1 MEQLHRRSDGIAETP
16 SGLFA
21 VTPRTKSGVT
31 GNGVAWFEFRAS
43 YTTPVVRIEW
53 DDRSPFIVI
62 DGETANQMLRL
73 GYADNISDEQLAL
86 YATAFDAWQAGQGA
100 APIAPAPAHPLPA
113 PEAAPPAPVATPE
126 PVAAGEPPPA
136 PVAQEEQAPAP
147 VAPPNPAPVA
157 ETPEWAKP
165 KK

>member
-31 GNGVAWFEFRAS
+31 VNGVAWFEFRAS

-53 DDRSPFIVI
+53 DDRSPFIMI

-73 GYADNISDEQLAL
+73 GYADNITDEHIAM
-86 YATAFDAWQAGQGA
+86 YAKAFDAWQASQGV
-100 APIAPAPAHPLPA
+100 APVAPAPAHPLPA
-113 PEAAPPAPVATPE
+113 PE
-126 PVAAGEPPPA
+126 PPPA
-136 PVAQEEQAPAP
+136 PVA
-147 VAPPNPAPVA
+147 PPEPPPAPVA

-165 KK
+165 KKK